1 MSAAATSLLAG
12 PDGRPTHEAPTED
25 SLPMY
30 LTTRAPRRLASL
42 AIAGVLALSLA
53 ACGDDDDDDA
63 ASDTTAAAAA
73 TTDAPAV
80 ETTEAGGA
88 PTTPHTSDHG
98 DHPTIAVDGVD
109 YAYENLP
116 AEIEAGTMLTFTN
129 QSTTEFHEMVVI
141 RIPDEET
148 RPVSELALLPQ
159 EESDAIFASTMPALV
174 SVAGPGEEGM
184 PVVGDGVISEPGR
197 YAVVCFIP
205 IGADPQVV
213 LDAMQSESSTPPDLG
228 DGPPH
233 ITAGM
238 YAELNVTAA

>member
-1 MSAAATSLLAG
+1 
-12 PDGRPTHEAPTED
+12 
-25 SLPMY
+25 MY
-30 LTTRAPRRLASL
+30 VTTRAPRRLASL

-53 ACGDDDDDDA
+53 ACGGDDDDDA
-63 ASDTTAAAAA
+63 GSDTTAAAAA
-73 TTDAPAV
+73 TTDAPAATTEEPV

-98 DHPTIAVDGVD
+98 DHPTIAVDGID
-109 YAYENLP
+109 YGYENLP
-116 AEIEAGTMLTFTN
+116 AEIEAGTVLTFTN
-129 QSTTEFHEMVVI
+129 QSDTEFHEMVVI
-141 RIPDEET
+141 RIPDDET
-148 RPVSELALLPQ
+148 RPVEELALLPQ

-174 SVAGPGEEGM
+174 SVAAPGEEGM

-238 YAELNVTAA
+238 YAELVVTEA